1 MKGLVVIVLH
11 KNDWS
16 VYPLPDLAL
25 VLHPYRRLYEIPIE
39 HEERNIFV
47 NTRCRESTCDEIQA
61 LTRSSIVALKEGDIP
76 AFGKDRQTGV
86 GDKKA
91 VASCHRQR
99 RDRSDGSSRSGSRR
113 VGLENMRHRWKT
125 RIFPRSRRC
134 GMPPTYQQTLH
145 PI

>member
-1 MKGLVVIVLH
+1 MKGIVLH

-47 NTRCRESTCDEIQA
+47 NTRCREATCDEIQA
-61 LTRSSIVALKEGDIP
+61 LTRSSIVTQGRQHCGIWKN
-76 AFGKDRQTGV
+76 RQTGV
-86 GDKKA
+86 GDKKT
-91 VASCHRQR
+91 VASRYRQR
-99 RDRSDGSSRSGSRR
+99 RDRSDGSSRSGNRR
-113 VGLENMRHRWKT
+113 VGLEDMRHRWKT
-125 RIFPRSRRC
+125 RIFPCTRRC